1 MGHRQMD
8 SLIRLP
14 HHVAALGGRSAL
26 GDFPQALR
34 VGQTVYIGAQSPL
47 PIGSGAVATDIET
60 QTHTALHG
68 LVDTLGSAGLG
79 MQDLIKL
86 HTYYV
91 FEGEGSEVTRY
102 WERMTDVRLKY
113 LANPGP
119 AATALRVSGA
129 PTHSRLITVDGIA
142 SSSLHKRRLM
152 PAHAWDWSIPTPF
165 SQGWR
170 VDDRVFVGGQISA
183 DRKGRALGAGDVLA
197 QTSNTLEYIRHV
209 LLEGGATWDDLVTL
223 KIGYRH
229 DGRDLVARD
238 LLDRILDLVRK
249 TLADPGPA
257 LTCFGVD
264 LLYEGL
270 VLEIDAIA
278 VIGATKRALAPQA
291 AKNWASI
298 PGFAPGL
305 RAGPE
310 LYVGAVSAPGAASV
324 VAQAEATME
333 RLVGVL
339 EAGGAERGDLVKLNV
354 FFVSSEQFESRDSE
368 AVARIIGDYLPD
380 RRPVVTIVRVPG
392 LPHPGQQVQIDGI
405 AVATGR

>member
-1 MGHRQMD
+1 MRPRH
-8 SLIRLP
+8 IT
-14 HHVAALGGRSAL
+14 ALEGRSAL

-47 PIGSGAVATDIET
+47 STGSCDAALDIET
-60 QTHTALHG
+60 QTHTAFRG
-68 LVDTLGSAGLG
+68 LVDTLASGGLG
-79 MQDLIKL
+79 MQDLVKL

-91 FEGEGSEVTRY
+91 FEGQGSEVTRY

-129 PTHSRLITVDGIA
+129 PTRSGLITADGIA
-142 SSSLHKRRLM
+142 SSCAQKRRLM

-170 VDDRVFVGGQISA
+170 VADKVFVGGQISA
-183 DRKGRALGAGDVLA
+183 DRKGHAIGTGDALV
-197 QTSNTLEYIRHV
+197 QTRNTLEYIRHV

-229 DGRDLVARD
+229 DGRGPVAND
-238 LLDRILDLVRK
+238 LLDRILGVVRN
-249 TLADPGPA
+249 TLPQPGPA

-278 VIGATKRALAPQA
+278 VVGAAKRSLVPQA
-291 AKNWASI
+291 ARDWASI
-298 PGFAPGL
+298 PGFSPGT

-310 LYVGAVSAPGAASV
+310 LYVGAMSAPGAASL

-339 EAGGAERGDLVKLNV
+339 EAGDADRSDLVKLNV
-354 FFVSSEQFESRDSE
+354 FFVSDGLFESRDSE
-368 AVARIIGDYLPD
+368 AIARIIGDYLPGQ
-380 RRPVVTIVRVPG
+380 RPVVTIVRVPG

-405 AVATGR
+405 AVAPGR